1 MEYNETVDVESQSTA
16 VLNLSQKLNNVTI
29 LKKGKQDIISD
40 GLQGLF
46 YNSSLFSSLLYNTVF
61 YLSYI

>member
-1 MEYNETVDVESQSTA
+1 VEYNETVDVESQSTA

-40 GLQGLF
+40 GLQGSF
-46 YNSSLFSSLLYNTVF
+46 YTLISSLL
-61 YLSYI
+61 